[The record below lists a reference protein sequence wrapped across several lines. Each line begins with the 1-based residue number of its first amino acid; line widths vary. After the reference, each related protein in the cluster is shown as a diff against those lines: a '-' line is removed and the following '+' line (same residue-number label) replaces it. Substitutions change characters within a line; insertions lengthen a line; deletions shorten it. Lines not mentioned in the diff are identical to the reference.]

1 MNDCTTSKLTR
12 VTGKKISVKLKYG
25 YTIDDFIRDFDCTKE
40 EFIKFLQKNFEKTSC
55 NRILAEAEKNY
66 KKKNC
71 NKKSSSL
78 ISENSV
84 YTENKLITTVFDDVL
99 VEQQSETQDNVS
111 EEQLSETQLTS
122 SSLIEEERLQ
132 NLKDEEKIL
141 RDSIISKENEHK
153 NLIAKRKQLF
163 KKLETQ
169 RSMMLQLR
177 KTIEQ
182 RKKEVE
188 EISAELISLS
198 DEIVSVNSFLSTER
212 TDLLNIQNKIKELEK
227 ISVFIYEN
235 GEIDTDNFLIDI
247 PETWN
252 DVFENIL
259 RNEVVENL
267 SIKQIKQIAKLIVLT
282 GILNANSL
290 EYELTFESE
299 NSQKAFYELDKA
311 MS

>member
-1 MNDCTTSKLTR
+1 MGILLTILFGILIALKR
-12 VTGKKISVKLKYG
+12 NLLNFCKKISKKLLTY
-25 YTIDDFIRDFDCTKE
+25 
-40 EFIKFLQKNFEKTSC
+40 
-55 NRILAEAEKNY
+55 RILAEAEKNY

-99 VEQQSETQDNVS
+99 VEQQSETQ
-111 EEQLSETQLTS
+111 LTS

-141 RDSIISKENEHK
+141 RDGIISKENEHK

-198 DEIVSVNSFLSTER
+198 DEIVSVNSFLSTGR

-247 PETWN
+247 PENWN

-267 SIKQIKQIAKLIVLT
+267 SIKQIKQLAKLIVLT
-282 GILNANSL
+282 GILNANTL

>member
-40 EFIKFLQKNFEKTSC
+40 EFIKFLQKNFEKTSY

-71 NKKSSSL
+71 NKKSSSS

-141 RDSIISKENEHK
+141 RDGIISKENEHK

-182 RKKEVE
+182 RKKR
-188 EISAELISLS
+188 SRRNFCR
-198 DEIVSVNSFLSTER
+198 VN
-212 TDLLNIQNKIKELEK
+212 Q
-227 ISVFIYEN
+227 FI
-235 GEIDTDNFLIDI
+235 
-247 PETWN
+247 
-252 DVFENIL
+252 
-259 RNEVVENL
+259 
-267 SIKQIKQIAKLIVLT
+267 
-282 GILNANSL
+282 
-290 EYELTFESE
+290 
-299 NSQKAFYELDKA
+299 
-311 MS
+311 

>member
-40 EFIKFLQKNFEKTSC
+40 EFIKFLQKNFEKTSY

-122 SSLIEEERLQ
+122 SSLIEEERL
-132 NLKDEEKIL
+132 
-141 RDSIISKENEHK
+141 S
-153 NLIAKRKQLF
+153 LIH
-163 KKLETQ
+163 
-169 RSMMLQLR
+169 
-177 KTIEQ
+177 I
-182 RKKEVE
+182 
-188 EISAELISLS
+188 
-198 DEIVSVNSFLSTER
+198 
-212 TDLLNIQNKIKELEK
+212 
-227 ISVFIYEN
+227 
-235 GEIDTDNFLIDI
+235 
-247 PETWN
+247 
-252 DVFENIL
+252 
-259 RNEVVENL
+259 
-267 SIKQIKQIAKLIVLT
+267 
-282 GILNANSL
+282 
-290 EYELTFESE
+290 
-299 NSQKAFYELDKA
+299 
-311 MS
+311 

>member
-1 MNDCTTSKLTR
+1 MGILLTILF
-12 VTGKKISVKLKYG
+12 GILIALK
-25 YTIDDFIRDFDCTKE
+25 RNLLHSCK
-40 EFIKFLQKNFEKTSC
+40 KNFEKTSY

-99 VEQQSETQDNVS
+99 VKQQSETQDNVS
-111 EEQLSETQLTS
+111 EEQPSETQLTS

-141 RDSIISKENEHK
+141 RDGIISKENEHK

-198 DEIVSVNSFLSTER
+198 DEIVSVNSFLSTRR
-212 TDLLNIQNKIKELEK
+212 TDLLNIQNQIKELEK

-282 GILNANSL
+282 SILHANSL

-299 NSQKAFYELDKA
+299 KSQKAFYELDKA